1 MVVGMCFSRCFL
13 GDKLCDWHTKM
24 WEWETGRSSSNLL
37 SVSTELLTAPPV
49 CLFPSTGPSAHLI
62 SSHLISPLLLL
73 LSFLSLDIVFK
84 ISLNLSGCH
93 FRPPAGSLH
102 HPIREPRQ
110 DPGAAPADPVP
121 LGRLL
126 LLRSQNRLNYS
137 GGEAAEMKQDK
148 SLKKEKG
155 V

>member
-1 MVVGMCFSRCFL
+1 MDTLRCGSGKQEELPLICSACQQNYSQLLRCVCFPPQ
-13 GDKLCDWHTKM
+13 
-24 WEWETGRSSSNLL
+24 
-37 SVSTELLTAPPV
+37 APQ
-49 CLFPSTGPSAHLI
+49 LI